1 MVTLSKLNESKQFFN
16 VNRVMFRITK
26 TKTNAN
32 GTYTYTIK
40 NTSMKYGFNRFKE
53 IGSTTLDNIIKK
65 HKKENKH
72 LF

>member
-1 MVTLSKLNESKQFFN
+1 MVTLSKLNESKQFFY

-40 NTSMKYGFNRFKE
+40 NTSMKYGLNRFKE
-53 IGSTTLDNIIKK
+53 IASTTLDNIIKK